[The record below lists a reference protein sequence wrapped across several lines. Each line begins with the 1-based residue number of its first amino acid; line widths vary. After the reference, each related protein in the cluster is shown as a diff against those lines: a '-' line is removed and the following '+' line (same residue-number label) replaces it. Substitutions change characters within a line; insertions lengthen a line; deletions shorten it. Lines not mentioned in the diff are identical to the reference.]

1 MLLSQSRKNWRRAS
15 GFSLHNDMEG
25 QIYPYN
31 GYQREDRFEHFTF
44 IVEKSQLTYGAFV
57 QPPPISLI
65 MK

>member
-1 MLLSQSRKNWRRAS
+1 MLLSQSQKNWRRAP

-31 GYQREDRFEHFTF
+31 GYQRENRFEHFTF
-44 IVEKSQLTYGAFV
+44 IVEKSQLTYVAFV
-57 QPPPISLI
+57 QPPISLI